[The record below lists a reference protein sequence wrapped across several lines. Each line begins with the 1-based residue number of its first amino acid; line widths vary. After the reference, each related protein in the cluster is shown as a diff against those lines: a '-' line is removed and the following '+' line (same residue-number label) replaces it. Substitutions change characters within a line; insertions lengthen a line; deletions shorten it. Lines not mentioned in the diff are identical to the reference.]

1 MAVTLVP
8 DPDYSGIHGIM
19 QLRILQREMSA
30 ALHAGDWMKVGR
42 LDQSCPLIV
51 EKVIQANRHTGQAG
65 LIIALKE
72 LKAVYATVI
81 DSCRQQVAA
90 MAI

>member
-8 DPDYSGIHGIM
+8 EPDYSGTHGIM
-19 QLRILQREMSA
+19 QLRVLQREMSA
-30 ALHAGDWMKVGR
+30 ALHAGDWMKLRR

-51 EKVIQANRHTGQAG
+51 EKVIQANRHTSQAG

>member
-8 DPDYSGIHGIM
+8 DPDYAGIHGVM
-19 QLRILQREMSA
+19 QLRSLQHEMSA
-30 ALHAGDWMKVGR
+30 ALQAGDWMKLRR
-42 LDQSCPLIV
+42 LDQSCPLLV
-51 EKVIQANRHTGQAG
+51 DKVIQANRHTGQAG
-65 LIIALKE
+65 LIVALKE

-81 DSCRQQVAA
+81 DRCRQQVAA

>member
-8 DPDYSGIHGIM
+8 EPDYSGTHGIM
-19 QLRILQREMSA
+19 QLRVLQREMSA
-30 ALHAGDWMKVGR
+30 ALHAGDWMKLRR

-65 LIIALKE
+65 LITALKE

-81 DSCRQQVAA
+81 DSCRQQVVA

>member
-8 DPDYSGIHGIM
+8 DPDYSGIHGII
-19 QLRILQREMSA
+19 QLRVLQREMSA
-30 ALHAGDWMKVGR
+30 ALHAGDWMKLRR

-51 EKVIQANRHTGQAG
+51 EKVIQANRYTGQAG
-65 LIIALKE
+65 LIAALKE
-72 LKAVYATVI
+72 LKAVYATAI
-81 DSCRQQVAA
+81 DSCRQQVAT

>member
-30 ALHAGDWMKVGR
+30 ALHAGDWMKLRR

-51 EKVIQANRHTGQAG
+51 EKVIQANRHTSQAG

>member
-8 DPDYSGIHGIM
+8 DPDYSGIHGII
-19 QLRILQREMSA
+19 QLRVLQREMSA
-30 ALHAGDWMKVGR
+30 ALHAGDWMKLRR

-51 EKVIQANRHTGQAG
+51 EKVIQANRYAGQAG
-65 LIIALKE
+65 LIAALKE
-72 LKAVYATVI
+72 LKAVYATAI
-81 DSCRQQVAA
+81 DSCRQQVAT

>member
-8 DPDYSGIHGIM
+8 EPDYSGTHGIM
-19 QLRILQREMSA
+19 QLRVLQREMSA
-30 ALHAGDWMKVGR
+30 ALHAGDWMKLRR

-51 EKVIQANRHTGQAG
+51 ENVIQANRHTSQAG

>member
-8 DPDYSGIHGIM
+8 DPDYCGAQGVA
-19 QLRILQREMSA
+19 QLRSLQREMMSA
-30 ALHAGDWMKVGR
+30 LAAGDWLKLRR
-42 LDQSCPLIV
+42 LDQSCPVIV
-51 EKVIQANRHTGQAG
+51 ERVIQANRQTGLVG
-65 LIIALKE
+65 LVHALKE

-81 DSCRQQVAA
+81 DTCRQQVAV

>member
-8 DPDYSGIHGIM
+8 EPDYSGTHGIM
-19 QLRILQREMSA
+19 QLRVLQREMSA
-30 ALHAGDWMKVGR
+30 ALHAGDWMKLRR